1 MWEYMNNNDFN
12 WEPKSVIGRAESA
25 LKRDFAEGRLVL
37 DIIIRCVR
45 LGNRR
50 KKNRYLA
57 PSHFSLA
64 ASFPEA
70 NSVILYTG
78 GEESFSVCHI

>member
-12 WEPKSVIGRAESA
+12 WEPKSVMGRAESA

-50 KKNRYLA
+50 KKKQI
-57 PSHFSLA
+57 PCTVPFFFGCVFSR
-64 ASFPEA
+64 
-70 NSVILYTG
+70 G
-78 GEESFSVCHI
+78 K